1 MLMKTH
7 DQNSCIEAG
16 FLDNALVLIAVLD
29 EKGRVISWNH
39 AAETITGYSR
49 NEVIGSTSIWKH
61 LYPDRE
67 YRRSVTR
74 KIADILKAKN
84 YFENLETVIRT
95 RSGESRTILW
105 NTKTT
110 LDQEMPRI
118 ISVGMDVTAEREAT
132 IFRDG
137 IIDNANVLIAVLD
150 PNGTVQVW
158 NKAAEVITGYS
169 ASEVIGRRDIW
180 KKIYPDVVYR
190 RSVNQKISQVIAEQH
205 SFENIETMIQTK
217 TGDQRILSWNTREI
231 GNGRTRHEI
240 AIGRDITE
248 QRKAEEALVAYMT
261 EMTMRLKQPV
271 TIVSNTLLES
281 AQLMK
286 DGILTNDEIITVF
299 EGQARNAAQIG
310 ANIQE
315 FQKAIVEKNRS
326 IPEAYRKFLE
336 G

>member
-1 MLMKTH
+1 MMETDNK
-7 DQNSCIEAG
+7 NSCIEAG

-49 NEVIGSTSIWKH
+49 NEVFGSAGIWKH
-61 LYPDRE
+61 LYPDKE
-67 YRRSVTR
+67 YRRSVTH
-74 KIADILKAKN
+74 KIADILQTKN
-84 YFENLETVIRT
+84 YFENLETIIRT
-95 RSGESRTILW
+95 RSGEPRTILW
-105 NTKTT
+105 NTKMI
-110 LDQEMPRI
+110 LEAEMPRI

-132 IFRDG
+132 SFRNG

-150 PNGTVQVW
+150 PKGTVQIW
-158 NKAAEVITGYS
+158 NKAAEMITGYS
-169 ASEVIGRRDIW
+169 AGEVIDRHDIW

-190 RSVNQKISQVIAEQH
+190 RSINQKISQVIAEHQ
-205 SFENIETMIQTK
+205 SFENIETTIQTK

-231 GNGRTRHEI
+231 SNGGTLHEI

-248 QRKAEEALVAYMT
+248 QRKAEESLVAYMT

-271 TIVSNTLLES
+271 SIVSNTLLES

-286 DGILTNDEIITVF
+286 DGILTNDEIIMVF

-315 FQKAIVEKNRS
+315 FQEAIVKKNRS